1 MREIEI
7 KPNDA
12 GQRFDKYLKKLLC
25 NASGSF
31 IYKMLR
37 KKNIVLNGKKAD
49 GSEKLKSGDFV
60 KLFLSDET
68 YLKFTVNSEV
78 VQKEY
83 EALRKLPVK
92 DLQVVLEEDDI
103 LVINK
108 PSGLLS
114 QKANPNDVSA
124 NEWILAYLIQTGK
137 LSFED
142 FMTFRPSICNRLD
155 RNTSGLLI
163 AGKSL
168 KGLQEMAKVLQERTV
183 KKYYRCIVAGEWKET
198 TYLKGYLTKDEASNR
213 VTITDT
219 KISDESK
226 EIETEYRFVAMHH
239 PFTMPMDEDL
249 DKLDTDPGAVR
260 AKAYDIV
267 LNGTEIGG
275 GSVRIYQNEV
285 QEKMFEVLG
294 FTKEAAY
301 DRFGFL
307 LNAFKY
313 GVPPHAGLAYGLDR
327 LVMLMAKEDSIREV
341 IAFPKVKDASCLMTN
356 APDVVDDKQL
366 EELSLDVVLP
376 KEEQE

>member
-108 PSGLLS
+108 PAGLLS
-114 QKANPNDVSA
+114 QKANPNDISA

-226 EIETEYRFVAMHH
+226 EIETEYRPVTNWKEYTELEVHLITGRSHQIRAHLASVGC
-239 PFTMPMDEDL
+239 PIIG
-249 DKLDTDPGAVR
+249 DT
-260 AKAYDIV
+260 
-267 LNGTEIGG
+267 
-275 GSVRIYQNEV
+275 
-285 QEKMFEVLG
+285 
-294 FTKEAAY
+294 
-301 DRFGFL
+301 
-307 LNAFKY
+307 KY
-313 GVPPHAGLAYGLDR
+313 GDTSVNRYFRDQQKLRFQLLHAYRMELEDGRVLIAEVP
-327 LVMLMAKEDSIREV
+327 AKFKEV
-341 IAFPKVKDASCLMTN
+341 RTFLTENNRK
-356 APDVVDDKQL
+356 
-366 EELSLDVVLP
+366 
-376 KEEQE
+376 

>member
-92 DLQVVLEEDDI
+92 DLQIVLEEDDI

-198 TYLKGYLTKDEASNR
+198 TYLKGYLTKNEVSNR

-226 EIETEYRFVAMHH
+226 EIETEYRPVTNWKGYTELEVHLITGRSHQIRAHLASVGC
-239 PFTMPMDEDL
+239 PVIG
-249 DKLDTDPGAVR
+249 DT
-260 AKAYDIV
+260 
-267 LNGTEIGG
+267 
-275 GSVRIYQNEV
+275 
-285 QEKMFEVLG
+285 
-294 FTKEAAY
+294 
-301 DRFGFL
+301 
-307 LNAFKY
+307 KY
-313 GVPPHAGLAYGLDR
+313 GDTSVNRYFRDQQKLRFQLLHAYRMELEDGRVLIAEVP
-327 LVMLMAKEDSIREV
+327 AKFKEV
-341 IAFPKVKDASCLMTN
+341 RTFLTENNRK
-356 APDVVDDKQL
+356 
-366 EELSLDVVLP
+366 
-376 KEEQE
+376 

>member
-7 KPNDA
+7 KQNDA

-68 YLKFTVNSEV
+68 YMKFTVNSEV

-83 EALRKLPVK
+83 EALRNLPVK
-92 DLQVVLEEDDI
+92 DLQVVFEDDDI

-108 PSGLLS
+108 PAGLLS
-114 QKANPNDVSA
+114 QKANPNDISA

-226 EIETEYRFVAMHH
+226 EIETEYRPVTNWKGYTELEVHLITGRSHQIRAHLASVGC
-239 PFTMPMDEDL
+239 PIIG
-249 DKLDTDPGAVR
+249 DT
-260 AKAYDIV
+260 
-267 LNGTEIGG
+267 
-275 GSVRIYQNEV
+275 
-285 QEKMFEVLG
+285 
-294 FTKEAAY
+294 
-301 DRFGFL
+301 
-307 LNAFKY
+307 KY
-313 GVPPHAGLAYGLDR
+313 GDTSVNRYFRDQLKLRFQLLHAYRMELEDGRVLIAEVP
-327 LVMLMAKEDSIREV
+327 AKFKEV
-341 IAFPKVKDASCLMTN
+341 RTFLTENKSK
-356 APDVVDDKQL
+356 
-366 EELSLDVVLP
+366 
-376 KEEQE
+376 

>member
-108 PSGLLS
+108 PAGLLS

-226 EIETEYRFVAMHH
+226 EIETEYRPVTNWKGYTELEVHLITGRSHQIRAHLASVGC
-239 PFTMPMDEDL
+239 PIIG
-249 DKLDTDPGAVR
+249 DT
-260 AKAYDIV
+260 
-267 LNGTEIGG
+267 
-275 GSVRIYQNEV
+275 
-285 QEKMFEVLG
+285 
-294 FTKEAAY
+294 
-301 DRFGFL
+301 
-307 LNAFKY
+307 KY
-313 GVPPHAGLAYGLDR
+313 GDTSVNRYFRDQQKLRFQLLHAYRMELEDGRVLIAEVP
-327 LVMLMAKEDSIREV
+327 AKFKEV
-341 IAFPKVKDASCLMTN
+341 RTFLTENNRK
-356 APDVVDDKQL
+356 
-366 EELSLDVVLP
+366 
-376 KEEQE
+376 

>member
-7 KPNDA
+7 KQNDA

-37 KKNIVLNGKKAD
+37 KKNIILNGKKAD

-83 EALRKLPVK
+83 EALQNLPVK
-92 DLQVVLEEDDI
+92 DLQVVFEDDDI

-108 PSGLLS
+108 PAGLLS
-114 QKANPNDVSA
+114 QKANPNDISA

-226 EIETEYRFVAMHH
+226 EIETEYRPVTNWKGYTELEVHLITGRSHQIRAHLASVGC
-239 PFTMPMDEDL
+239 PVIG
-249 DKLDTDPGAVR
+249 DT
-260 AKAYDIV
+260 
-267 LNGTEIGG
+267 
-275 GSVRIYQNEV
+275 
-285 QEKMFEVLG
+285 
-294 FTKEAAY
+294 
-301 DRFGFL
+301 
-307 LNAFKY
+307 KY
-313 GVPPHAGLAYGLDR
+313 GNTSVNRYFRDQQKLRFQLLHAYRMELEDGRVLIAEVP
-327 LVMLMAKEDSIREV
+327 AKFQEV
-341 IAFPKVKDASCLMTN
+341 RTFLTENKSK
-356 APDVVDDKQL
+356 
-366 EELSLDVVLP
+366 
-376 KEEQE
+376 

>member
-92 DLQVVLEEDDI
+92 DLQVVFEEDDI

-108 PSGLLS
+108 PAGLLS
-114 QKANPNDVSA
+114 QKANPNDISA

-226 EIETEYRFVAMHH
+226 EIETEYRPVTNWKGYTELEVHLITGRSHQIRAHLASVGC
-239 PFTMPMDEDL
+239 PIIG
-249 DKLDTDPGAVR
+249 DT
-260 AKAYDIV
+260 
-267 LNGTEIGG
+267 
-275 GSVRIYQNEV
+275 
-285 QEKMFEVLG
+285 
-294 FTKEAAY
+294 
-301 DRFGFL
+301 
-307 LNAFKY
+307 KY
-313 GVPPHAGLAYGLDR
+313 GDTSVNRYFRDQQKLRFQLLHAYRMELEDGRVLIAEVP
-327 LVMLMAKEDSIREV
+327 AKFKEV
-341 IAFPKVKDASCLMTN
+341 RTFLTENNRK
-356 APDVVDDKQL
+356 
-366 EELSLDVVLP
+366 
-376 KEEQE
+376 

>member
-108 PSGLLS
+108 PAGLLS

-226 EIETEYRFVAMHH
+226 EIETKYRPVINWKGYTELEVHLITGRSHQIRAHLASVGC
-239 PFTMPMDEDL
+239 PIIG
-249 DKLDTDPGAVR
+249 DT
-260 AKAYDIV
+260 
-267 LNGTEIGG
+267 
-275 GSVRIYQNEV
+275 
-285 QEKMFEVLG
+285 
-294 FTKEAAY
+294 
-301 DRFGFL
+301 
-307 LNAFKY
+307 KY
-313 GVPPHAGLAYGLDR
+313 GDTSVNRYFRDQQKLRFQLLHAYRMELEDGRVLIAEVP
-327 LVMLMAKEDSIREV
+327 AKFKEV
-341 IAFPKVKDASCLMTN
+341 RTFLTENNRK
-356 APDVVDDKQL
+356 
-366 EELSLDVVLP
+366 
-376 KEEQE
+376 